1 MSESGAMAAR
11 PEAAAREQA
20 TGVACMVG
28 AMALLPMGDSA
39 AKLLTGVIDPLEVT
53 MWRLIAQ
60 VACLGLVAMLLRRRL
75 YGRMFSPVV
84 ALSGALVCAM
94 LGSLITAFSVMPIA
108 TAISI
113 FFVEPLLLTL
123 LAWPFL
129 GERPG
134 PRRLVG
140 VAVGLLGALIV
151 IRPGFSIYGWV
162 TLLPLVAALAFA
174 LNMILLRRATAVRSG
189 LTLQFGASIYAA
201 GLMAVVVS
209 GAAALGWGEVAPLT
223 MPRWAWGAVAAAG
236 VLAAAS
242 FLLIAEAFRR
252 VEAGILAPFQYLEIV
267 GATAVGYLVFG
278 DLPDALTWLGV
289 AIILGSGLYVY
300 RRERLAAA
308 APARRRAGR

>member
-1 MSESGAMAAR
+1 MSGTGMMAAR
-11 PEAAAREQA
+11 SEGAAREQA
-20 TGVACMVG
+20 AGVACMVG
-28 AMALLPMGDSA
+28 AMALLPMGDSV

-53 MWRLIAQ
+53 MWRLFAQ
-60 VACLGLVAMLLRRRL
+60 VACLGLVALFLRHRL
-75 YGRMFSPVV
+75 HGRMFSPVV
-84 ALSGALVCAM
+84 AFSGALVCAM

-134 PRRLVG
+134 PRRLLG

-151 IRPGFSIYGWV
+151 IRPGFSVYGWV

-189 LTLQFGASIYAA
+189 LTLQLGASIYAA
-201 GLMAVVVS
+201 GLMAAGVL
-209 GAAALGWGEVAPLT
+209 GAAALGWGEVAPSA
-223 MPRWAWGAVAAAG
+223 MPGWTWGAVAAAG

-300 RRERLAAA
+300 RRERIAA
-308 APARRRAGR
+308 APPPRRQAGR